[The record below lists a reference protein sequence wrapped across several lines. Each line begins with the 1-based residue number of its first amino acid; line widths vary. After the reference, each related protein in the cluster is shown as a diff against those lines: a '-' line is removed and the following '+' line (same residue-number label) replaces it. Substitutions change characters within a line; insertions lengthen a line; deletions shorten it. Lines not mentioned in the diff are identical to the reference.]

1 MTQTKTTAAALG
13 LFGMAACIGTMP
25 PYGMAVAQAETTPAP
40 TQRAKNVILFIG
52 DGMGVS
58 TVTAARIYDGQSRGE
73 TGEENFLS
81 FERLPATALVK
92 TYNTNQQVSDSAGT
106 ATAMTTGVKTR
117 AGVIN
122 VGPQAARGDCAQGQA
137 HVLRTIGEELA
148 ERGKAIGIVSTA
160 RLTHAT
166 PAAVYGHTPERNWE
180 SDSDIPDAQTEAGCT
195 DLARQMLDFPFDAA
209 LGGGSAPFYGQEAG
223 GNRETAD
230 ANLPRDWSARTG
242 GHIVT
247 TRAQLAALPDDDRPV
262 LGLFSPSHMQ
272 FMLEKTLPENAGRDE
287 PTLTDM
293 TVSAL
298 ARLSDD
304 PAGYFLMV
312 EGGRIDHGHHA
323 GRAALALSETQEFAR
338 AVQAALDTVDLSE
351 TLVLVTAD
359 HSHVF
364 TMAGYPTRGNPIL
377 GLVRGN
383 DESGEPDEDV
393 SVARDGQPYTTLGY
407 ANGPGAVGPGPRPA
421 PDTQGAA
428 VQQALIPTGSETHGG
443 EDVVLYAAG
452 PGSQHVRG
460 VIEQNRIHTIMMQA
474 LGLGT
479 PDD

>member
-1 MTQTKTTAAALG
+1 MSDRKRRAA
-13 LFGMAACIGTMP
+13 I
-25 PYGMAVAQAETTPAP
+25 AP
-40 TQRAKNVILFIG
+40 R
-52 DGMGVS
+52 
-58 TVTAARIYDGQSRGE
+58 
-73 TGEENFLS
+73 
-81 FERLPATALVK
+81 
-92 TYNTNQQVSDSAGT
+92 
-106 ATAMTTGVKTR
+106 
-117 AGVIN
+117 
-122 VGPQAARGDCAQGQA
+122 GQA

-209 LGGGSAPFYGQEAG
+209 LGGGSAPFYGQGAG

-230 ANLPRDWSARTG
+230 ADLPGDWAARTG

-272 FMLEKTLPENAGRDE
+272 FMLEKTLPENTGRDE

-298 ARLSDD
+298 GRLSDD

-383 DESGEPDEDV
+383 DESGEPDDDV

-474 LGLGT
+474 LGLGM